1 MSNEH
6 QAPVFSYLIVSV
18 LYGLLSWLDLLTD
31 CAVYAHFPSNSHF
44 YAVRGWGWEEV
55 EFFCVCVCV
64 CVCVNARG
72 TPMRRRLQPSALLLH
87 ASPRH
92 AYHTHS
98 TNGTASLPYSTPRCT
113 APVEQSPNA

>member
-55 EFFCVCVCV
+55 EFFFCVCVCV
-64 CVCVNARG
+64 CVCVCECAG
-72 TPMRRRLQPSALLLH
+72 DPH
-87 ASPRH
+87 ASPVAAISSPFARVSS
-92 AYHTHS
+92 ACVSHTLYQWHRV
-98 TNGTASLPYSTPRCT
+98 TAVFHPPLHGAR
-113 APVEQSPNA
+113 